1 MSQKARESQSE
12 KKPNERKLHR
22 LFTPIKVGK
31 LELKNRIIMPP
42 MIERLATH
50 GAPNDA
56 VKDFYAARARGGVA
70 LIVLTP
76 GIVDI
81 SMASPIQLGIYDD
94 SFIPGFKQFTD
105 LIHSCGARMGI
116 QLMHLGRQGGEIK
129 RIRSGSRVTDTAH
142 TEG

>member
-1 MSQKARESQSE
+1 MRKVEDKVNA
-12 KKPNERKLHR
+12 RKLQR

-31 LELKNRIIMPP
+31 LGLKNRIIMPP
-42 MIERLATH
+42 MIDRLATH
-50 GAPNDA
+50 GEPNDA
-56 VKDFYAARARGGVA
+56 VKDFYAARARGGLA

-94 SFIPGFKQFTD
+94 SCITGFRQFTD
-105 LIHSCGARMGI
+105 QIHSCGARMGI

-129 RIRSGSRVTDTAH
+129 RYKPVAPSPIALTPRDKVPR
-142 TEG
+142 

>member
-1 MSQKARESQSE
+1 MSQIAEGSA
-12 KKPNERKLHR
+12 KLQK
-22 LFTPIKVGK
+22 LFTPIRVGR

-42 MIERLATH
+42 MIDRLATD
-50 GAPNDA
+50 GVPNDA
-56 VKDFYAARARGGVA
+56 VREFYAARARGGLA

-94 SFIPGFKQFTD
+94 SFVPGFRQFTD

-116 QLMHLGRQGGEIK
+116 QLMHLGRQGGEIQGYEPVAP
-129 RIRSGSRVTDTAH
+129 SADTAH
-142 TEG
+142 AEG